1 LTYSAQPAID
11 MLDDLVE
18 WCRTVWD
25 EQQETLAMEPRDNL
39 SKVNYMLDEA
49 RYHLKKFS
57 EGWS

>member
-1 LTYSAQPAID
+1 